1 MLFRSGMTKYV
12 LQKIFDVLYTTKG
25 KHGTG
30 LGLAVVKQIMQ
41 EHNGEIEVESEVL
54 KGTTFRLRFPI
65 GEGAVSSSSVEQ

>member
-1 MLFRSGMTKYV
+1 MTKSV

-30 LGLAVVKQIMQ
+30 LGLVVVKQIMQ
-41 EHNGEIEVESEVL
+41 EHHGEIEVESEIL

-65 GEGAVSSSSVEQ
+65 GEEIVSRGSSSGT